1 MISMVWEMPSETSY
15 RQYMWLDGTHYSL
28 IRKLTRLG
36 LKSPQNLPLEHLLL
50 TIITRKRFQNQSLFL
65 STERRPFLLYW
76 LSLRRKSTSSPN
88 ISNPR
93 SPQSRTMLKI
103 SMSKLENH
111 TPRPPKLQSIPL
123 KF

>member
-1 MISMVWEMPSETSY
+1 MAWEMSFGTSY
-15 RQYMWLDGTHYSL
+15 QQYMRLDRMCYSL
-28 IRKLTRLG
+28 IRKLICLG
-36 LKSPQNLPLEHLLL
+36 LKSPQNLPLERLLL
-50 TIITRKRFQNQSLFL
+50 IIITRKRFQNQSLSL
-65 STERRPFLLYW
+65 STERHPSLLYW

-93 SPQSRTMLKI
+93 SPWSRTTLKI
-103 SMSKLENH
+103 PMSKPENH